1 MNKEIIFKYLIPAI
15 AVILLLKTIIGIVN
29 NPKRQ
34 EKAPIISNSIS
45 VFEQNISGLGVAEPQ
60 SEIIAIGVDISGVV
74 SQVLVEAGAKV
85 EAKQALFILDERAAK
100 ANLQLKEAN
109 LKAAQFDFQQKEEE
123 AKMHEK
129 LKNSGAYSRDE
140 LNKKQIAAQ
149 IANQK
154 FEQAKAETEIA
165 KVSLEKL
172 TIKAPIAGEILKV
185 NVRTGEFAQAGVLQ
199 NALMTIG
206 DVTKM
211 HIRVEIDESLAHLLN
226 KENEAVAYLRGAPEI
241 AIPLEFVRIEPY
253 IVPKISLSG
262 IGQEKVDTRVL
273 QVIYAF
279 ENQEKFKVFVG
290 SQLDVYI
297 KK

>member
-15 AVILLLKTIIGIVN
+15 AAILLLKALVGIFN

-34 EKAPIISNSIS
+34 EKEPVVANSIS
-45 VFEQNISGLGVAEPQ
+45 AFEKSISGLGIAEPQ
-60 SEIIAIGVDISGVV
+60 SEIIAIGVDISGLV
-74 SQVLVEAGAKV
+74 SQVLVEAGQKV
-85 EAKQALFILDERAAK
+85 EAGQVLFILDERQAK
-100 ANLQLKEAN
+100 ANFQLAQAN
-109 LKAAQFDFQQKEEE
+109 LKAAEFELKQKQEE
-123 AKMHEK
+123 AQMYEK

-149 IANQK
+149 IAEQN
-154 FEQAKAETEIA
+154 FEQAKAQSEIA

-185 NVRTGEFAQAGVLQ
+185 NVRLGEFAQAGVLQ

-206 DVTKM
+206 DVSKM
-211 HIRVEIDESLAHLLN
+211 HIRVEIDESLAHLFS

-253 IVPKISLSG
+253 IVGKVSLSG